1 MSKKIIPIVTLLG
14 ASALIVGINMPES
27 EKKENI
33 SSHIDSFSQD
43 VSNYVS
49 ANANL
54 SATALNKYT
63 LSLQENLDDIP
74 SLDALSSDKTETN
87 NETPKTTTVDDNNNI
102 KTSDEIDDYDY
113 TENIDNENE
122 DNDGTQELEITPIE
136 DEELSQISTLYSL
149 SNDIESSCGE
159 FCELKEQ
166 ISNAIIET
174 QNLIEKVQNNE
185 IELNN
190 EQRLFITEQAQ
201 QLKNLGR
208 QLSSITTELSF
219 NLSDL
224 SQLMKTNN
232 QNIDNLSLK
241 YLVVLDNLVNGNEML
256 ESGLSSLN
264 LINQMFNM
272 RSSGAEPN
280 NHGRILYG
288 FQHNNNPP
296 VIKDYYIDENGNVV
310 ENNIKNENN
319 ENQEEDVTKNAN
331 IDTYKNSNLTT
342 NLDTYNNSN
351 LNHNIDSFFNTA
363 LLDNEFMY
371 GNNYGYGMNGY
382 ANSYMNHYQ
391 NYEKNTTSH
400 GANQGNNTQNDVD
413 NQNQTNQNN
422 KEKKRFKLKKNID
435 TFKDENEPSI
445 KTKLGNIKNSITNFF
460 SKSKKMDLNDK
471 IDNPIYRYKASNKD

>member
-310 ENNIKNENN
+310 ENNIQNEND
-319 ENQEEDVTKNAN
+319 ESQEENVTKNAN

-382 ANSYMNHYQ
+382 ANPYMNHYQ
-391 NYEKNTTSH
+391 NYEKNTTSN

>member
-1 MSKKIIPIVTLLG
+1 MSKKIIPIITLLG
-14 ASALIVGINMPES
+14 ASAFIVGVSLPAG

-33 SSHIDSFSQD
+33 SNHIESFSQD

-54 SATALNKYT
+54 STSALNKYT

-74 SLDALSSDKTETN
+74 SLDTLSANDRAQADNEISKTITD
-87 NETPKTTTVDDNNNI
+87 DDNDNI
-102 KTSDEIDDYDY
+102 TTPNEINDNDN
-113 TENIDNENE
+113 TENINNDN
-122 DNDGTQELEITPIE
+122 NDEIQELETSPID

-149 SNDIESSCGE
+149 SNDIETSCGE

-185 IELNN
+185 IELTN

-208 QLSSITTELSF
+208 QLSNITTELSF

-224 SQLMKTNN
+224 SLLMKTNN

-256 ESGLSSLN
+256 QSGLSSLN
-264 LINQMFNM
+264 LINQMFNL
-272 RSSGAEPN
+272 RSSGAEAN

-296 VIKDYYIDENGNVV
+296 IIKDYYIDENGNVV
-310 ENNIKNENN
+310 ENNNTKTENN
-319 ENQEEDVTKNAN
+319 ENPESVSDKKTN

-382 ANSYMNHYQ
+382 NNPYMNHYQ
-391 NYEKNTTSH
+391 HYEKNTTSNGVNH
-400 GANQGNNTQNDVD
+400 ENNTQNDVD
-413 NQNQTNQNN
+413 KQNQTNQTN
-422 KEKKRFKLKKNID
+422 KENKRFKLKKNID

-460 SKSKKMDLNDK
+460 SRSKKLDLNDK
-471 IDNPIYRYKASNKD
+471 IDNPIYRYKASNKE